1 MEARGEPPAR
11 RWHGPGN
18 SNAQVD
24 SCTTCAG
31 TYVFVGTTLDTRR
44 AWKNAVEEAARSRAV
59 LSLAE
64 VREVGRPAFFFD
76 FGEALL
82 FNDGELFDLR
92 HWGVALQFDV
102 DPVPLPR
109 QILEHGVGIEY
120 GWRHAGECD
129 CRACSRGTAARREDV
144 AA

>member
-1 MEARGEPPAR
+1 MRG
-11 RWHGPGN
+11 N
-18 SNAQVD
+18 D
-24 SCTTCAG
+24 IL
-31 TYVFVGTTLDTRR
+31 VGSVMDTRR
-44 AWKNAVEEAARSRAV
+44 AWRDAVDEAARSRAV
-59 LSLAE
+59 LSLDE
-64 VREVGRPAFFFD
+64 VRESGRPAFFFD
-76 FGEALL
+76 YGEALL
-82 FNDGELFDLR
+82 FIDGELFDLR

-129 CRACSRGTAARREDV
+129 CRACSRGTAARREHV